1 MPRLSSIN
9 TFVLNSVIGSVATGD
24 PEQANYQ
31 GATMV
36 FVLQGS
42 APTGWVKDTSDN
54 DYTLRCVT
62 GSVSSG
68 GSSGF
73 SSVMS
78 SKSLTGS
85 LSMTGTVGGTS
96 LVTSQIPVH
105 DHTPHPATNT
115 TARALSLATGPVTVR
130 GLSNSFEPSVVTP
143 NTTPATNPT
152 SGPQPSVAHDHP
164 LNPSTSPVTFTTIDF
179 GIKYVEAILATRT

>member
-1 MPRLSSIN
+1 
-9 TFVLNSVIGSVATGD
+9 
-24 PEQANYQ
+24 
-31 GATMV
+31 MV

-78 SKSLTGS
+78 SKDLTGS
-85 LSMTGTVGGTS
+85 LSVTGTVGGTS
-96 LVTSQIPVH
+96 LTSSMIPSHNHGPYPAAATVVGTLTQPLIPGPSTSRTVQNQFTPGVVSPGGVNPGVT
-105 DHTPHPATNT
+105 AT
-115 TARALSLATGPVTVR
+115 
-130 GLSNSFEPSVVTP
+130 
-143 NTTPATNPT
+143 
-152 SGPQPSVAHDHP
+152 AHDHP
-164 LNPSTSPVTFTTIDF
+164 LNPATSPITFTTVDLA
-179 GIKYVEAILATRT
+179 IKYVDSILATRT

>member
-9 TFVLNSVIGSVATGD
+9 TFVLNSVIGSVATD

-42 APTGWVKDTSDN
+42 APTGWVKDTSDT

-85 LSMTGTVGGTS
+85 LSVTGTVGGTS
-96 LVTSQIPVH
+96 LTSSMIPSHNHGPYPAAATVAASTTSPVIPGPSIARTVSNNFTPGVVNPGGVNPGVT
-105 DHTPHPATNT
+105 AT
-115 TARALSLATGPVTVR
+115 
-130 GLSNSFEPSVVTP
+130 
-143 NTTPATNPT
+143 
-152 SGPQPSVAHDHP
+152 AHDHP
-164 LNPSTSPVTFTTIDF
+164 LNPATSPVTFTTVNLA
-179 GIKYVEAILATRT
+179 IKYVDSILATRT

>member
-78 SKSLTGS
+78 SKDLTGS
-85 LSMTGTVGGTS
+85 LSVTGTVGGTS
-96 LVTSQIPVH
+96 LTSSMIPSHNHGPYPAAATVVGTLTQPLIPGPSTSRTIQNQFTPGVVFPGGVNPGVT
-105 DHTPHPATNT
+105 AT
-115 TARALSLATGPVTVR
+115 
-130 GLSNSFEPSVVTP
+130 
-143 NTTPATNPT
+143 
-152 SGPQPSVAHDHP
+152 AHDHP
-164 LNPSTSPVTFTTIDF
+164 LNPATSPITFTTVDLA
-179 GIKYVEAILATRT
+179 IKYVDSILATRT

>member
-9 TFVLNSVIGSVATGD
+9 TFVLNSVISSLTSGD

-42 APTGWVKDTSDN
+42 APTGWVKDTSDT

-62 GSVSSG
+62 GTVSSG

-85 LSMTGTVGGTS
+85 LSVTGTVGGTS
-96 LVTSQIPVH
+96 LTSAMIPSHNHGPYPTAATVAATTTQPLIPGPSTIRTVSNFF
-105 DHTPHPATNT
+105 TPGVVSPGGVGPPTATVG
-115 TARALSLATGPVTVR
+115 S
-130 GLSNSFEPSVVTP
+130 
-143 NTTPATNPT
+143 
-152 SGPQPSVAHDHP
+152 AHDHP
-164 LNPSTSPVTFTTIDF
+164 LNPATSPVTFTTVNLA
-179 GIKYVEAILATRT
+179 IKYVDSILATRT

>member
-9 TFVLNSVIGSVATGD
+9 TFVLNSVISSLTSGD

-42 APTGWVKDTSDN
+42 APTGWVKDTSDT

-62 GSVSSG
+62 GTVASG

-78 SKSLTGS
+78 SKTLSGS
-85 LSMTGTVGGTS
+85 VPISGTVDGTS
-96 LVTSQIPVH
+96 LDSTQIIAHNHGPYPATSTFRRLNEAAPGPNTAADGITPILAPSQIIQPGGKTTGLSGDAHVH
-105 DHTPHPATNT
+105 PSPGT
-115 TARALSLATGPVTVR
+115 TVGPVT
-130 GLSNSFEPSVVTP
+130 F
-143 NTTPATNPT
+143 ATVNLA
-152 SGPQPSVAHDHP
+152 V
-164 LNPSTSPVTFTTIDF
+164 
-179 GIKYVEAILATRT
+179 KYVDAILATRT

>member
-36 FVLQGS
+36 FVMQGT
-42 APTGWVKDTSDN
+42 APTGWVKDTSDT

-62 GSVSSG
+62 GSALSG

-73 SSVMS
+73 SSVMT
-78 SKSLTGS
+78 SKTLSGS
-85 LSMTGTVGGTS
+85 LSITGTVGGTS
-96 LVTSQIPVH
+96 LTASMIPSHNHGPYPTAATVAASITSPLI
-105 DHTPHPATNT
+105 
-115 TARALSLATGPVTVR
+115 TGPSVAKTV
-130 GLSNSFEPSVVTP
+130 SNSFQPGVVSPSGIGSFGGTWP
-143 NTTPATNPT
+143 GNSHT
-152 SGPQPSVAHDHP
+152 HP
-164 LNPSTSPVTFTTIDF
+164 LNPATSPVTFSTVDLT
-179 GIKYVEAILATRT
+179 IKYVEAILATRT